1 MKINQ
6 KKINK
11 MNKINKMF
19 GGIVKKNPDDK
30 NNNFVSV
37 LKMLN
42 NPRCKLSHVSYR
54 SLKGFIFKL
63 HLEHDDEN
71 PLTDDD
77 IEFYGLNET
86 KTGFNAPIEALVI
99 KMAILHN
106 PMETKNGKE
115 FALDDYTPTVGKESY
130 KKETDTYDNFQ
141 KEAVTQSEIYE
152 KTVVMGDPICPAL
165 VDFSFFTEKDLT
177 YKFIEICLNKSTD
190 DVEATNMLNCIKE
203 AINKTDDTVLG
214 MITME
219 SAVEYGTFYDIF
231 SRQESDEDKYQLT
244 EALMVAV
251 IRLFNETSIVH
262 CDLHWNNSLVKENE
276 DGSFKV
282 YLIDFGRIMKLDE
295 IIENQDEIYELKA
308 IYNQI
313 HNKQM
318 YRRLDTYK
326 IREFSADD
334 VFDYIDTITAIEKLH
349 NNEIYGVDHENLNH
363 YTYYNILS
371 KNTYYN
377 SFRFI
382 AESLNTYYNLGK
394 LSGYKRIK
402 NGVGRTYADL
412 QKVFTH
418 IEEPKRVDERGSP
431 TREAIVQQ
439 RNAALDVID
448 DRNRKRRFEGKES
461 EQMRMPMPMLIG
473 MDEQSSE
480 SSESTSEGQDK
491 FQKLNFSD
499 SDGSMEIQEEGHPL
513 QANLFG
519 SDFSTPRGGKKQR
532 RVTKKARRN
541 GKKSQKTHRP
551 QSLTQSRIKS
561 LIKRRTIKHN
571 Y

>member
-1 MKINQ
+1 M
-6 KKINK
+6 
-11 MNKINKMF
+11 NKMF
-19 GGIVKKNPDDK
+19 GGIVKKNSDDK
-30 NNNFVSV
+30 NNSFVSV

-99 KMAILHN
+99 KIAILHN

-115 FALDDYTPTVGKESY
+115 FVLDDYKPTVGEKSY

-152 KTVVMGDPICPAL
+152 KTVVMGEPICPAL
-165 VDFSFFTEKDLT
+165 VDFSFFTEQDLT

-190 DVEATNMLNCIKE
+190 DVEATKMLNFIQE

-219 SAVEYGTFYDIF
+219 SAVECEMFNDTYN
-231 SRQESDEDKYQLT
+231 RQEIDEDKYELT

-251 IRLFNETSIVH
+251 IRLFNETGIVH

-295 IIENQDEIYELKA
+295 IIENQKEINKLKT

-313 HNKQM
+313 RRSEQM
-318 YRRLDTYK
+318 YRRLDSYK
-326 IREFSADD
+326 IREFSVQD
-334 VFDYIDTITAIEKLH
+334 VLDYIAIIMAIEKLH
-349 NNEIYGVDHENLNH
+349 NNKIYGVEHKNLN
-363 YTYYNILS
+363 YLTYYKTLYANQNY
-371 KNTYYN
+371 KY
-377 SFRFI
+377 FQFI

-394 LSGYKRIK
+394 IYGYKRIK
-402 NGVGRTYADL
+402 NGVSRTYADL
-412 QKVFTH
+412 QKVFSH

-431 TREAIVQQ
+431 TRAAIVQP

-448 DRNRKRRFEGKES
+448 DRNRKRRFERKEN

-473 MDEQSSE
+473 MDEQSI
-480 SSESTSEGQDK
+480 ESTSEVQDK
-491 FQKLNFSD
+491 IQKLNFSD

-519 SDFSTPRGGKKQR
+519 RNFSTPRGGKKQR
-532 RVTKKARRN
+532 RVTKKARRD
-541 GKKSQKTHRP
+541 GKKSQKIHRT

-561 LIKRRTIKHN
+561 LIKRRTKKHH

>member
-1 MKINQ
+1 
-6 KKINK
+6 
-11 MNKINKMF
+11 
-19 GGIVKKNPDDK
+19 
-30 NNNFVSV
+30 
-37 LKMLN
+37 MLN
-42 NPRCKLSHVSYR
+42 NPRCKLSHVSYM

-77 IEFYGLNET
+77 VEFYGLNET
-86 KTGFNAPIEALVI
+86 KTGFDAPVDALII

-106 PMETKNGKE
+106 PMDTKNGKE
-115 FALDDYTPTVGKESY
+115 FALDEYTPTVGEKSY

-152 KTVVMGDPICPAL
+152 KTVAMGEPICPAL
-165 VDFSFFTEKDLT
+165 VDFSFFNEKDLT
-177 YKFIEICLNKSTD
+177 YKFLEICLNKSTD
-190 DVEATNMLNCIKE
+190 DIEATKMLNCIKD
-203 AINKTDDTVLG
+203 AINKKDDTVLG

-219 SAVEYGTFYDIF
+219 SAVECEMFNDMYN
-231 SRQESDEDKYQLT
+231 RQDSDENKYELT
-244 EALMVAV
+244 EALMIAV

-295 IIENQDEIYELKA
+295 IIENQKERNKLKTIYDE
-308 IYNQI
+308 I
-313 HNKQM
+313 HNKKM

-349 NNEIYGVDHENLNH
+349 NNEIYGVEHKNLNH
-363 YTYYNILS
+363 HTYYNILS
-371 KNTYYN
+371 ENRDYN

-394 LSGYKRIK
+394 ISGYKRIK

-418 IEEPKRVDERGSP
+418 IEEPIRVDERGSP
-431 TREAIVQQ
+431 TREAMVQQ

-448 DRNRKRRFEGKES
+448 DRNRKRRPVKKVN
-461 EQMRMPMPMLIG
+461 EQ
-473 MDEQSSE
+473 QSSE
-480 SSESTSEGQDK
+480 STHELQHK
-491 FQKLNFSD
+491 FRKLELND
-499 SDGSMEIQEEGHPL
+499 SVGSMENQDRGSDSISPSQN
-513 QANLFG
+513 QQTNLFG

-541 GKKSQKTHRP
+541 GKKSQKIYHT
-551 QSLTQSRIKS
+551 QSLIQ
-561 LIKRRTIKHN
+561 RRTKKHT
-571 Y
+571 

>member
-1 MKINQ
+1 
-6 KKINK
+6 
-11 MNKINKMF
+11 MF
-19 GGIVKKNPDDK
+19 GGIVKKNSDDK
-30 NNNFVSV
+30 NNSFVSV

-86 KTGFNAPIEALVI
+86 KTGFNAPVEALVI

-115 FALDDYTPTVGKESY
+115 FALDDYTPTVDEKSY

-152 KTVVMGDPICPAL
+152 KTVVMGEPICPAL
-165 VDFSFFTEKDLT
+165 VDFSFFEKKDLT
-177 YKFIEICLNKSTD
+177 YKFLEICLNKSTD
-190 DVEATNMLNCIKE
+190 DVEATNMLNYIE
-203 AINKTDDTVLG
+203 NAINKTDDTVLG

-219 SAVEYGTFYDIF
+219 SAVECEMFNDTYN
-231 SRQESDEDKYQLT
+231 RQEIYEDKYELT

-251 IRLFNETSIVH
+251 IRLFNETGIVH

-295 IIENQDEIYELKA
+295 IIANQDEINKLGT

-313 HNKQM
+313 RRSEQM
-318 YRRLDTYK
+318 YRRLDSYK
-326 IREFSADD
+326 IREFSVQD
-334 VFDYIDTITAIEKLH
+334 VLDYIAIIMAIEKLH
-349 NNEIYGVDHENLNH
+349 NNKIYGVEHKNLN
-363 YTYYNILS
+363 YLTYYKTLYANQNY
-371 KNTYYN
+371 KY
-377 SFRFI
+377 FQFI

-394 LSGYKRIK
+394 IYGYKRIK
-402 NGVGRTYADL
+402 NGVSRTYADL

-431 TREAIVQQ
+431 TREAMVQQ
-439 RNAALDVID
+439 RNAPVEVINE
-448 DRNRKRRFEGKES
+448 RNRKRPVKKVN
-461 EQMRMPMPMLIG
+461 EQ
-473 MDEQSSE
+473 QSG
-480 SSESTSEGQDK
+480 ESTHELQHK
-491 FQKLNFSD
+491 IRKLELDD
-499 SDGSMEIQEEGHPL
+499 SIGSKEQT
-513 QANLFG
+513 NLFG
-519 SDFSTPRGGKKQR
+519 NDSATSLGGKNQH

-541 GKKSQKTHRP
+541 GKKSQKIYHT

-561 LIKRRTIKHN
+561 LIQRRTKKHT
-571 Y
+571 